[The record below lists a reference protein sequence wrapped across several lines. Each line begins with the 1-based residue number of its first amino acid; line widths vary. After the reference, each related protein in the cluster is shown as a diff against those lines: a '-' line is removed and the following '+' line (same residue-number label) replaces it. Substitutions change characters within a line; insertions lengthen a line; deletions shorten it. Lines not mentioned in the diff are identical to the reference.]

1 MFSIAFLQWS
11 HSLQDLV
18 TESEV
23 RIETHSVHMQTKEIL
38 TEEIISIDLVTQCKF
53 FFFTPVQNIAT
64 AKSFLLCPL
73 KALSDSVSLAIANIF
88 YLITF
93 PLSVELSGM
102 EFGG

>member
-1 MFSIAFLQWS
+1 MFIITFLQRS

-23 RIETHSVHMQTKEIL
+23 RIETHSVHMQIKEIL
-38 TEEIISIDLVTQCKF
+38 TEEIISIDLVTQCK